1 MFRYHAS
8 EVELFRERVDGE
20 FLRGLASGTLMWRL
34 SLAEVTLSSRGAP
47 LALMGRTA
55 TALQQY
61 LILFVEDKKQ
71 GGYDALGGLHGIL
84 GKFVRGRMSFKA
96 PVKGCETRWRTFNMV
111 GIPIP

>member
-1 MFRYHAS
+1 M
-8 EVELFRERVDGE
+8 ELFRERVDGE
-20 FLRGLASGTLMWRL
+20 FLRGLASGTLMGRL

-47 LALMGRTA
+47 LALVGRTA
-55 TALQQY
+55 TALQQH

-71 GGYDALGGLHGIL
+71 CGYDALGGLHGTL

-96 PVKGCETRWRTFNMV
+96 PVKVWETRWRTFNMV